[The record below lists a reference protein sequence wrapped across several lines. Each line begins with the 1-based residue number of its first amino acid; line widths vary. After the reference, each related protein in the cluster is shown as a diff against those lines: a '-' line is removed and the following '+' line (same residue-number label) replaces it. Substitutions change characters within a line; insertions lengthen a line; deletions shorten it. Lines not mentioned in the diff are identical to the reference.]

1 MKEIKAEI
9 VRDTENIRCLINVD
23 GLAISE
29 LAVLAREHV
38 ATAGRLLIGEE
49 FYSATRAMEVAL
61 GYADLCIRAQNEED
75 QWIESLP
82 TEEGAA

>member
-23 GLAISE
+23 GLAIGE

-38 ATAGRLLIGEE
+38 ATAGRLLAGEE
-49 FYSATRAMEVAL
+49 FYAATRALEVAL
-61 GYADLCIRAQNEED
+61 GYMDLCIRAQNQED

-82 TEEGAA
+82 AEEGAA